1 MPSRNDED
9 ARRSGGVDAAMDEN
23 AYRETVFLSWVA
35 DGTIRLDD
43 VPEWAR
49 HQAMQFDFLLR
60 RGLAPTARVLDMGC
74 GPLRLGARLIPHL
87 TEGWYYGQDI
97 NPRTLALGRQVLER
111 LGVAADRCT
120 LLCSDDFSLDGVDDH
135 SIDVA
140 FSNSL
145 FSHLGAESVRR
156 CLESVAGKLR
166 PGGVYYSTFFAIP
179 EDHDWRQPFPR
190 DKWGR
195 QFATRPDHDPFHYG
209 VPMMEE
215 LARAAGYALAIDP
228 DFGHPTQTMGVFRR
242 LADA

>member
-74 GPLRLGARLIPHL
+74 GPLRLGSRLIPHL

-145 FSHLGAESVRR
+145 FSHLGADSVRR

-166 PGGVYYSTFFAIP
+166 PDGVYYSTFFAIP

-215 LARAAGYALAIDP
+215 LARAAGYALTIDP

-242 LADA
+242 LAHA